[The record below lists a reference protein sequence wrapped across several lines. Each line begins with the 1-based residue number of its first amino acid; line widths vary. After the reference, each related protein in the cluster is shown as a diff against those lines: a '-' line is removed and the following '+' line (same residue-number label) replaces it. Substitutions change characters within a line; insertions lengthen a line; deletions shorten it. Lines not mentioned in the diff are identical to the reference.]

1 MGSTISLLP
10 FLLILPTRISFLPN
24 PSESLRRKKKS
35 WTTDG
40 ENQYFPFTQST
51 SHFVFLADNARSPR
65 SRNFHSWQDNIDSE
79 ILSQMKVLENSIG
92 ISNPNWC
99 GRVML
104 VWSIKVSHMLD
115 SSPVSDSW
123 QPPHTARA
131 WWGGGTQ
138 GGMSSE
144 DKGCRR
150 GNKMA
155 EFNASGVWQKFIE
168 RLKWS
173 QELLAAMWDMWVPV
187 FSNGINLGDG
197 WAGKKF

>member
-1 MGSTISLLP
+1 MGSTVSLLL

-24 PSESLRRKKKS
+24 PSESLRRKKVELQMGRINIFLSPKA
-35 WTTDG
+35 
-40 ENQYFPFTQST
+40 
-51 SHFVFLADNARSPR
+51 HHAFVFLAHNARSPR

-92 ISNPNWC
+92 NSDPNWC

-131 WWGGGTQ
+131 WGGGRRVGWVRRIRVA
-138 GGMSSE
+138 GGA
-144 DKGCRR
+144 
-150 GNKMA
+150 NKMA

-173 QELLAAMWDMWVPV
+173 QELLAAMWETCEFQYSLME
-187 FSNGINLGDG
+187 ST
-197 WAGKKF
+197 

>member
-131 WWGGGTQ
+131 WWGGG
-138 GGMSSE
+138 
-144 DKGCRR
+144 RR
-150 GNKMA
+150 VG
-155 EFNASGVWQKFIE
+155 
-168 RLKWS
+168 
-173 QELLAAMWDMWVPV
+173 WVPRIRV
-187 FSNGINLGDG
+187 AGGATKWRNLTPVGCGRSLLND
-197 WAGKKF
+197 